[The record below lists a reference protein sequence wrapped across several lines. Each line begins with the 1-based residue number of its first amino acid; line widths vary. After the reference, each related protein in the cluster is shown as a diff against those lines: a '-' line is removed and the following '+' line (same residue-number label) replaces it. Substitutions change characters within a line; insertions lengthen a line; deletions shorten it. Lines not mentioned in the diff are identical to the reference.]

1 MLLEKKQ
8 ERLLVAVQ
16 THFVSR
22 HFCLHVLR
30 EMRLSK
36 LKALAQT
43 DFRDLLREDH
53 NQSQENENP
62 AAKDQRKVGT
72 TCCFCFN
79 WELQQLAHSA
89 SEACLHG
96 DIFLSYSADRGKF
109 AMKMRTKPFSLFS
122 VENKKTLQSSPSS
135 CSIMERN

>member
-53 NQSQENENP
+53 NQSQENDNS
-62 AAKDQRKVGT
+62 ATKDQRKVCT
-72 TCCFCFN
+72 ACCFVITGDDN
-79 WELQQLAHSA
+79 DKLSHKS
-89 SEACLHG
+89 SEACLYC
-96 DIFLSYSADRGKF
+96 DIFLLYGADRG
-109 AMKMRTKPFSLFS
+109 SL
-122 VENKKTLQSSPSS
+122 L
-135 CSIMERN
+135 